1 MCIKLKPISKTCLGI
16 FKNRHTKQNEQILYN
31 SIYEWLTDCIMG
43 QSACNEINLS
53 TGYALPSLIFTHS
66 LLSSFFSFT
75 LLTRINI
82 NVTFSKQLL
91 RTSKQ
96 LLRSCWRLW
105 QDWNF
110 LCKNKRKKYVLKFLC
125 NKINYRSTY
134 NILYCTAKSL
144 GLNAFK
150 SKQSIMYQSLFQFP
164 IYCVGFA
171 CKTWMLMYHN
181 FLRRTRDIFSQ
192 NPT

>member
-1 MCIKLKPISKTCLGI
+1 M
-16 FKNRHTKQNEQILYN
+16 
-31 SIYEWLTDCIMG
+31 TDCIMG
-43 QSACNEINLS
+43 QSACKEINLS

-82 NVTFSKQLL
+82 NVTSSKHV
-91 RTSKQ
+91 
-96 LLRSCWRLW
+96 LRSWWWLW

-125 NKINYRSTY
+125 NKINYRSTF

-144 GLNAFK
+144 GLNVFK
-150 SKQSIMYQSLFQFP
+150 SKQNIMYQSLFQFS

-171 CKTWMLMYHN
+171 CKTWMLMYRYHN
-181 FLRRTRDIFSQ
+181 FLRQTRDIFSQ